1 MAISCGIQAHREKLK
16 RESDQVEYT
25 DNLAHYFAKERGVN
39 PRDAIQKDGEIN
51 EKGYWI
57 RQVNYFTTPFG
68 DKVLI
73 IKLNEIKLNRY
84 SQNKIGLS

>member
-39 PRDAIQKDGEIN
+39 PRDAI
-51 EKGYWI
+51 
-57 RQVNYFTTPFG
+57 
-68 DKVLI
+68 
-73 IKLNEIKLNRY
+73 
-84 SQNKIGLS
+84 